1 MQLLVQRVEMVGA
14 FALRVNF
21 FLLGGVLIVFT
32 FLKVGLVDMSI
43 SPDEVQTNNEA
54 FPNPVG
60 ALTGTSYGL
69 RLVHWTINPQ
79 NRGEIFLVSFISLV
93 LALLLIQLAIRTI
106 PGKFER
112 ILVTVA
118 VFLGPI
124 AVVLLGNV
132 GRNDIFL
139 LVGSVLVAVQ
149 VPVNPPR
156 PNGDQ
161 NPTRRIIYFVGG
173 GGAHVFGQPGTN
185 GVRNVHLFTDHANSN
200 TTTSL

>member
-1 MQLLVQRVEMVGA
+1 M
-14 FALRVNF
+14 
-21 FLLGGVLIVFT
+21 IVFT
-32 FLKVGLVDMSI
+32 VLKVGLVDMST

-93 LALLLIQLAIRTI
+93 LALLLIELAIRTI

-112 ILVTVA
+112 ILVSVA

-139 LVGSVLVAVQ
+139 LVGSVLVAVR

-173 GGAHVFGQPGTN
+173 GVLMFLGNPEQMVFAMFIFSLITLTATLRHLRKYALCGFALALIGAVLMTI
-185 GVRNVHLFTDHANSN
+185 
-200 TTTSL
+200 